1 MPALTTPTPLT
12 AHWPRYCRRRICAT
26 TPSTWSRAP
35 GVGAAAIPPSTAR
48 YRFLSIGASTM
59 SGTTSIVPAWLG
71 GSLVMMR
78 STETL
83 TCQIKCEV
91 ARGDDLN
98 IEQAK
103 VHAAKVL
110 ESVLSLLTFAVGM
123 DRNPDQ
129 IAQAYEKHG
138 VSAVILAPAA

>member
-1 MPALTTPTPLT
+1 
-12 AHWPRYCRRRICAT
+12 
-26 TPSTWSRAP
+26 
-35 GVGAAAIPPSTAR
+35 
-48 YRFLSIGASTM
+48 M

-138 VSAVILAPAA
+138 VSAVILAPAGLGITVPVLGAGDVGETYDLAIKELAHHMKEQDKELKFMARFGVPYIVGDAPSEG